1 MGGKKCPQQYVGETE
16 KSLKHRFSEH
26 KGYVTNKMY
35 TKATGLHLNEEGHT
49 VSVMEV
55 TVLEKVFD
63 LNHKFGKQR
72 EKIFISKFNTG
83 YKGLNIEFF
92 ILSMSSKKGLCEVK
106 LY

>member
-55 TVLEKVFD
+55 TVLEKV
-63 LNHKFGKQR
+63 LTSIISSENK
-72 EKIFISKFNTG
+72 EKKSSSANS
-83 YKGLNIEFF
+83 
-92 ILSMSSKKGLCEVK
+92 ILD
-106 LY
+106 